1 MKRMRTW
8 YLAVAVWLFAII
20 LGGRSASAEV
30 FLDLYGGAS
39 IFTDPDITV
48 SREGRER
55 ETERFG
61 SDTKFTV
68 GGRGGYWFDAQG
80 LRWLGVALD
89 ISYFEPEYTRQGV
102 TVQRDLVSLKVQVL
116 PITPLVMFRLPLL
129 TAPEHPNGQLQL
141 YTGIGPGFFV
151 RDGTAQFQSGREFSE
166 SGVSIGID
174 FRAGIA
180 YEFLPNW
187 AVFAEYRFTH
197 FSVSPEGRVEGQKT
211 TVDVDFNTN
220 HALFGVSYRFR

>member
-1 MKRMRTW
+1 MKRTRTW
-8 YLAVAVWLFAII
+8 YVAVAVGLFAII

-30 FLDLYGGAS
+30 FFDLYGGAS
-39 IFTDPDITV
+39 IFSDPNVTV

-61 SDTKFTV
+61 SDTKFTI
-68 GGRGGYWFDAQG
+68 GGRGGYWFDGQG

-89 ISYFEPEYTRQGV
+89 ISYFEPEYTRQGG
-102 TVQRDLVSLKVQVL
+102 TADLVSLKVQTL
-116 PITPLVMFRLPLL
+116 PITPLAMFRWSLL

-141 YTGIGPGFFV
+141 YTGIGPAFFV
-151 RDGTAQFQSGREFSE
+151 RDGTAHFVSGREFSE
-166 SGVSIGID
+166 SGMSIGVD

-211 TVDVDFNTN
+211 KVEADFATN
-220 HALFGVSYRFR
+220 HVLVGVSLRFR